1 MTDIRWKSL
10 NRPDLGIANRI
21 SALFARRAWSAP
33 DCLPRF
39 RDTKQLIIA
48 CDYSG
53 DAKQYNFRSQTF
65 LMVDGGALWHWDR
78 LRLRLRADCF
88 KEPRRISFKNVTERQ
103 RAAALVPFLRAA
115 NTLPGVLFTLLVDK
129 RIGSVFQADDK
140 LDDYGASLW
149 RRLEPVDVRSRERL
163 FLLVHSVG
171 LLLNGFSYAG
181 QDVLIVS
188 DEDAMFANDERH
200 RLACELLACVGSHYL
215 THTLGRLQVCTTR
228 SDTGRLDLEDLTA
241 IPDLAGGA
249 LSECAGVHDGRGGF
263 TPGILRPVDRSQ
275 SEKAR
280 AILAWYAEGWHPL
293 KRIGVLLE
301 KAPEDRIIVRL
312 LNVVPEAAIPE
323 YDWRQEDAQ

>member
-1 MTDIRWKSL
+1 MTNIRWKSL

-163 FLLVHSVG
+163 FLLAHSVG
-171 LLLNGFSYAG
+171 LLLSGFSSAG
-181 QDVLIVS
+181 QDVLIIS
-188 DEDAMFANDERH
+188 DEDAMFANDQRH

-228 SDTGRLDLEDLTA
+228 SDTGRLDLEDLAA
-241 IPDLAGGA
+241 IPDLEGQSFLLLDQTVGNDHVHVA
-249 LSECAGVHDGRGGF
+249 LMRVLDCVIHQVHQRQ
-263 TPGILRPVDRSQ
+263 TQRLRSR
-275 SEKAR
+275 
-280 AILAWYAEGWHPL
+280 L
-293 KRIGVLLE
+293 
-301 KAPEDRIIVRL
+301 DRIRARRL
-312 LNVVPEAAIPE
+312 V
-323 YDWRQEDAQ
+323 YDLEFKPLFQSPLATERIDLVQQ